1 MTRCPLVALLAVTL
15 VAAGCATTGST
26 GAMRMYVQS
35 FDEVWNAAQAAVSD
49 LGARVVFANRAGGA
63 IQARMPL
70 PEAGGTVDL
79 DIDVRRS
86 SVNMSSNSGADVNVI
101 ARLDGEIPEDP
112 ELAAEL
118 RRLEEL
124 YLDLVD
130 QRLATGGVMRGPTRP
145 F

>member
-1 MTRCPLVALLAVTL
+1 MTRRPMVALLAVTL
-15 VAAGCATTGST
+15 VAVGCATTGST
-26 GAMRMYVQS
+26 GAMRMYMQS

-49 LGARVVFANRAGGA
+49 LGARTVFANRAAGA

-86 SVNMSSNSGADVNVI
+86 SVNISASAGTDVNVI
-101 ARLDGEIPEDP
+101 ARLEGEIPEDP

-118 RRLEEL
+118 RRLEEI

-130 QRLATGGVMRGPTRP
+130 QQLARGRGMRPSTRP

>member
-1 MTRCPLVALLAVTL
+1 MTRRPLVALLAVTL
-15 VAAGCATTGST
+15 VAFGCATTGST
-26 GAMRMYVQS
+26 GAMRMHMQS

-49 LGARVVFANRAGGA
+49 LGARIVVANRAGGS

-79 DIDVRRS
+79 DIDVRNS
-86 SVNMSSNSGADVNVI
+86 SVDVRSNSGADVYVI
-101 ARLDGEIPEDP
+101 ARLDGQIPEDP

-130 QRLATGGVMRGPTRP
+130 QRLATGGVMRGPARP